1 MSFFSF
7 LIISLIIQNIS
18 PLPYCDVEQYCSD
31 CEYCGYSYHDYCSC
45 DFYDAFCMNSDRTE
59 YFEPNFLLNYD
70 GCLTTN
76 KEYDVC
82 SSSSLSLK
90 EGEKYVIDFDSTYK
104 TEFLCYY
111 YFKGSDYDNKFTF
124 TVYSSGSQEFDIY
137 YVIYPRDGNA
147 FVYRIPSPSINNYFV
162 YTSNNVKKG
171 SIYFDIGR
179 GQNLDKVSIEII
191 YNEYDDYPPSGPS
204 GSTSKSSSS
213 NTWLIVGIIIGAVV
227 LIALIIVGVCLYRYC
242 KRKGAIKV
250 ANVSTSN
257 MNY

>member
-1 MSFFSF
+1 MR
-7 LIISLIIQNIS
+7 
-18 PLPYCDVEQYCSD
+18 
-31 CEYCGYSYHDYCSC
+31 
-45 DFYDAFCMNSDRTE
+45 SDRTE
-59 YFEPNFLLNYD
+59 YFERNFLLNYD
-70 GCLTTN
+70 GCLSTN

-90 EGEKYVIDFDSTYK
+90 EGEKYIIDFDSTDK
-104 TEFLCYY
+104 NEFFCYY

-124 TVYSSGSQEFDIY
+124 TVYSSGSQEFDVY
-137 YVIYPRDGNA
+137 FVIYPRDGDA
-147 FVYRIPSPSINNYFV
+147 FVYRIPSPSVYNNFV
-162 YTSNNVKKG
+162 YTSKNVKKG

-191 YNEYDDYPPSGPS
+191 YNEYDDYPPS

-227 LIALIIVGVCLYRYC
+227 LIALIIVGVCLYSHC
-242 KRKGAIKV
+242 KKKGAIKV

>member
-1 MSFFSF
+1 MK
-7 LIISLIIQNIS
+7 
-18 PLPYCDVEQYCSD
+18 
-31 CEYCGYSYHDYCSC
+31 
-45 DFYDAFCMNSDRTE
+45 SDRTE
-59 YFEPNFLLNYD
+59 YFDYNFLLNYD
-70 GCLTTN
+70 GCLSTN
-76 KEYDVC
+76 KDYDVC

-90 EGEKYVIDFDSTYK
+90 EGEKYIIDFDSTDK
-104 TEFLCYY
+104 NEFFCYY

-124 TVYSSGSQEFDIY
+124 NVYSSGSQEFDVY
-137 YVIYPRDGNA
+137 FVIYPRDGDA
-147 FVYRIPSPSINNYFV
+147 FVYRIPSPSVYNNFV

-191 YNEYDDYPPSGPS
+191 YNEYDDYSPS

>member
-124 TVYSSGSQEFDIY
+124 TVYSS
-137 YVIYPRDGNA
+137 
-147 FVYRIPSPSINNYFV
+147 
-162 YTSNNVKKG
+162 NNVKKG

-179 GQNLDKVSIEII
+179 GENLDKVSIEII

-242 KRKGAIKV
+242 KRKGAIQV